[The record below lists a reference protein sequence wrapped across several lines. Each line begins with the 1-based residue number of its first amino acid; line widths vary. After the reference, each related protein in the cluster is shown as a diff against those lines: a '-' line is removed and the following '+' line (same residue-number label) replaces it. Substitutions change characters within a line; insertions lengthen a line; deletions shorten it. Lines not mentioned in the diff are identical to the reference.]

1 MDIYITIVV
10 IIAILSHTP
19 NSKLKIILKLLLKF
33 GGRDK

>member
-19 NSKLKIILKLLLKF
+19 NSKLKIILKLLLRF